1 MRKTKNAAPSVLPDD
16 VMLEMLMAVLPI
28 APPGERAAALRQAL
42 LAQIG
47 RPDRAPAAAGAAES
61 MRIVRAG
68 AGTWIDFASNVAM
81 KVLHDDGETRSWL
94 ARFQPGGRIPS
105 HWQSGDEEAIVL
117 DGWCRVGDEVLHQ
130 GDYQMVPKGSLH
142 GEITSP
148 DGCLIFVRSHS
159 AKRSAAELTVSR

>member
-1 MRKTKNAAPSVLPDD
+1 MSNPKKTSPSILPDA
-16 VMLEMLMAVLPI
+16 VLVEMLLAVPPV
-28 APPGERAAALRQAL
+28 APPAERAGAIRHAL

-47 RPDRAPAAAGAAES
+47 QPDRAPAAAGDADP

-68 AGTWIDFASNVAM
+68 TGNWITFASNVAM

-94 ARFQPGGRIPS
+94 ARFQPGGRIPA

-117 DGWCRVGDEVLHQ
+117 DGWCQVGEEVLHK
-130 GDYQMVPKGSLH
+130 GDYQLVPKGSLH

-148 DGCLIFVRSHS
+148 GGCLIFVRSHS
-159 AKRSAAELTVSR
+159 AKRSAAELAASR